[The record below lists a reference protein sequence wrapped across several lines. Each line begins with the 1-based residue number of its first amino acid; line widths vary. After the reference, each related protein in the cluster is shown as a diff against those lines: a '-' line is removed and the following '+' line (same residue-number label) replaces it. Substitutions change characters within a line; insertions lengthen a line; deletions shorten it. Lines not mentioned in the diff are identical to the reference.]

1 MLRLLSFVRNNL
13 LYLILISMFLG
24 LINGYYQQTAFLKP
38 LVLPILLFMVF
49 PMMINIKME
58 EVFRA
63 FKDFKPVFLS
73 LIINFIL
80 MPLLAFGVAK
90 LFFQG
95 NTIYA
100 VGLYLIALLPTSGMT
115 AAWTG
120 MAKGNL
126 NTALVIIAVNLLL
139 SIFLLPIYLKFLV
152 GQAVPFNPMHI
163 FNQLLYI
170 VVAPMVAGDLTRRGI
185 IRWFSL
191 DTYKKLK
198 PHLSSVSSLGV
209 ILIIFVAMS
218 LKAHQILGNINAAVL
233 TLVPLALFYIVSIGL
248 GLLLGGMFLDREKMI
263 ALVYGTAMRDLSI
276 AVAIAMLSFPGA
288 VLPIALAY
296 AIQVPLA
303 AIIMNLMKY
312 LDKVQRGNIAIPIE
326 VESLEVE

>member
-1 MLRLLSFVRNNL
+1 MLKILTFVRNNL
-13 LYLILISMFLG
+13 LFLIVAAMVSG
-24 LINGYYQQTAFLKP
+24 LANGYYQPVGYLKP

-73 LIINFIL
+73 LVINFVL
-80 MPLLAFGVAK
+80 MPLLAFGVAS
-90 LFFQG
+90 FFFG
-95 NTIYA
+95 NNPVYA
-100 VGLYLIALLPTSGMT
+100 VGVYLIALLPTSGMT

-139 SIFLLPIYLKFLV
+139 SIFLLPIYLKLLV
-152 GQAVPFNPMHI
+152 GQAVPFDPMHI
-163 FNQLLYI
+163 FKQLLYI

-185 IRWFSL
+185 IWWSGL
-191 DTYKKLK
+191 NAYKKVK

-209 ILIIFVAMS
+209 VMIIFVAMS
-218 LKAHQILGNINAAVL
+218 LKAHQILNDVNAAAL
-233 TLVPLALFYIVSIGL
+233 TLIPLVIFYTISIGIGLAL
-248 GLLLGGMFLDREKMI
+248 GGFFLEREKMI

-303 AIIMNLMKY
+303 AIIMKILLY
-312 LDKVQRGNIAIPIE
+312 LKTSRDEATAIMIGRRQMSSE
-326 VESLEVE
+326 